1 MGLLDEL
8 FNNLGDITE
17 SLQGISVNL
26 KNNAKK
32 IKKTGKIRLEIV
44 KEEKKLKD
52 TYEELGR
59 LYYDKFYNNK
69 EVDLD
74 GLALKIEP
82 ILARIMALENSLK
95 LAMQESDISDDNLD
109 VNSKHFEENY
119 NKENKR
125 ESYIYIDEEDLK
137 WLRKISK

>member
-52 TYEELGR
+52 TYEELGK

-137 WLRKISK
+137 WLRKI

>member
-17 SLQGISVNL
+17 SLQGIGVNL

-109 VNSKHFEENY
+109 VNSEHFEENY

-125 ESYIYIDEEDLK
+125 GGYIYIDEEDLK
-137 WLRKISK
+137 